1 MSTINEIIEA
11 LFGGSN
17 PGGKFLLCLV
27 VYIPLI
33 MLKNHFRAKMN
44 DIARKQD
51 PTLLKDNPFT
61 RVLLNNT
68 EVWTNPEWRELR
80 TKQSLAE
87 YISFIPLLL
96 GMWFGYDSVILILG
110 NILNW

>member
-1 MSTINEIIEA
+1 MDGISEA
-11 LFGGSN
+11 LFSGSN

-68 EVWTNPEWRELR
+68 EVWTTPEWRALR
-80 TKQSLAE
+80 NKHSFVE
-87 YISFIPLLL
+87 YVSFIPLLF
-96 GMWFGYDSVILILG
+96 GMWFGFESIILILG
-110 NILNW
+110 TVLNW